1 VRTFICS
8 LILVSAVAFA
18 MEAQAQGGSLTGRVT
33 DTGTGS
39 PIGSVQIYIEALDIG
54 SLSQPNGNYLVLNVP
69 PGTHMVTAQRIGY
82 ATVTQQVSITAGA
95 TVIENFALLE
105 AVLALDEIIVTGAG
119 AATERRRLGNV
130 VATVGTQ
137 EIVAMA
143 PTTTLDAIRTSVPG
157 LIMHSGTSDANQA
170 SAIRLRGISSIA
182 LSSEPVLYID
192 GVRVD
197 NRPPR
202 AIGTGGGR
210 TNSRLADINPDDI
223 DRIEILRG
231 AAAATLYG
239 SEASAGVIQVFTKQG
254 QLGAPSFTVRM
265 SGRGF
270 FLPETWAPNA
280 AYDYDSKTI
289 LTTDP
294 LGDWSQTG
302 WGSDVYL
309 SASGGTGDF
318 TYFLSGD
325 LDRERGFWVAP
336 DLQYQGGLTGNL
348 GLQLSDK
355 ARIQTNF
362 RWNRIN
368 NSYAAAIIDGPDYGF
383 SALLSDPRLV
393 GQGGRDW
400 GEFSWRRTHNLAVE
414 NGQYDRTVDRLVMS
428 TRLQYEFSDAI
439 TGSVQVGLETTNDG
453 NTEWWAPFD
462 PTLDP
467 NGRGNRELRRA
478 NNRVATLDASLAWE
492 SALGS
497 RLTFSTVGGVQAF
510 QDKRDGFSSFVRYYP
525 PGGVELIQAG
535 SDIRNVME
543 TFEEETT
550 GGLFLQE
557 QIGIDDNLFI
567 TVGGRV
573 DGSSTFGKDLGFQFY
588 PKAALSYGMP
598 ESLLPG
604 WISQMRPRFAVGQS
618 GNQPNAFDADRTWIT
633 QVRLANQSVFAPG
646 QPGNAV
652 LGPERMTEFEGGTD
666 LALFDGR
673 VGIEATYFH
682 QTVRDALIP
691 VDGPP
696 SSGFTSSQLTNI
708 GEMVTKGIEIAADV
722 TLWSAPGRRWGVNGS
737 ISTLN
742 QTVTDLGDVGTV
754 TFTSDRHVQLIK
766 QGYEPFGIWGSLLD
780 EANPYTL
787 SVPADQLTRFSQITA
802 NAVKNTAGADSVAH
816 IGDIMPNW
824 TATAG
829 TSLTWG
835 ALTANTLVEGAGGFD
850 MWHEDR
856 MLQCRATGALC
867 MEQALIEQELD
878 NPATTTER
886 RMELANQAAHQ
897 HVRVNSNQTQPGDY
911 IRIEQVSLAWRLP
924 GGVLNA
930 IGFNESNSITV
941 MGTVRNVAIWTKWI
955 GDRGEPMVS
964 RYSLEDNGR
973 EIYDLASSR
982 GQFPRRRDV
991 SLEVRATF

>member
-1 VRTFICS
+1 MRTLICS
-8 LILVSAVAFA
+8 LILVSSVAFA

-33 DTGTGS
+33 DTGTGV

-54 SLSQPNGNYLVLNVP
+54 SLSQPNGNYLLLNVP
-69 PGTHMVTAQRIGY
+69 PGTHSVTAQRIGY
-82 ATVTQQVSITAGA
+82 GTITQQVSITAGA

-119 AATERRRLGNV
+119 QATERRRLGNV
-130 VATVGTQ
+130 VSSVSSEAITA
-137 EIVAMA
+137 IA

-157 LIMHSGTSDANQA
+157 LIMFSGTSDANGA
-170 SAIRLRGISSIA
+170 SAIKLRGLSSVA

-223 DRIEILRG
+223 ERIEILRG

-254 QLGAPSFTVRM
+254 QLGAPSFNVRV
-265 SGRGF
+265 SGRAF
-270 FLPETWAPNA
+270 KLPHTWAPNA
-280 AYDYDSKTI
+280 AYDPATSTI

-302 WGSDVYL
+302 WGTDVYL

-318 TYFLSGD
+318 TYFISGD
-325 LDRERGFWVAP
+325 LDRERGFWVAE
-336 DLQYQGGLTGNL
+336 DIQYQGGLTANL

-355 ARIQTNF
+355 ARLQTNVRF
-362 RWNRIN
+362 NRIQN
-368 NSYAAAIIDGPDYGF
+368 DYPAAIIEGPDYGF
-383 SALLSDPRLV
+383 SALLSDPRLI
-393 GQGGRDW
+393 GEGNRPW
-400 GEFSWRRTHNLAVE
+400 GEFSWRRTHDLAVE
-414 NGQYDRTVDRLVMS
+414 NSQYDRTVDRLVMS
-428 TRLQYEFSDAI
+428 TRLQYEFSDAV
-439 TGSVQVGLETTNDG
+439 TGSVQVGLETTADG

-462 PTLDP
+462 PTLNP
-467 NGRGNRELRRA
+467 AGRGDREIRRA
-478 NNRVATLDASLAWE
+478 TARVATLDASLAWE
-492 SALGS
+492 TSMGS

-510 QDKRDGFSSFVRYYP
+510 QDKRDNFSSFVRLFP

-535 SDIRNVME
+535 TDIRNVNE
-543 TFEEETT
+543 SFEEETT

-573 DGSSTFGKDLGFQFY
+573 DGSSTFGDDLGLQFY
-588 PKAALSYGMP
+588 PKAAISYGIP
-598 ESLLPG
+598 ESVLPG
-604 WISQMRPRFAVGQS
+604 WLTQARPRFAVGQS
-618 GNQPNAFDADRTWIT
+618 GNQPDAFDSDRTWVT
-633 QVRLANQSVFAPG
+633 QVRLGNESVFAPG
-646 QPGNAV
+646 APGNPL
-652 LGPERMTEFEGGTD
+652 LGPERMTEFETGAD

-673 VGIEATYFH
+673 VGLEATFFH

-691 VDGPP
+691 VDAPP
-696 SSGFTSSQLTNI
+696 SSGFTASQLTNI
-708 GEMVTKGIEIAADV
+708 GEMVTKGVELAADV
-722 TLWSAPGRRWGVNGS
+722 TLWSAPGRRWSLNGS
-737 ISTLN
+737 FSTLD
-742 QTVTDLGDVGTV
+742 QKVTDLGDVGTV
-754 TFTSDRHVQLIK
+754 TFTSDRHVQLIRE
-766 QGYEPFGIWGSLLD
+766 GYEPFGIWGSLLD
-780 EANPYTL
+780 ESNPYTL
-787 SVPADQLTRFSQITA
+787 SVPADQLTLFSQITP
-802 NAVKNTAGADSVAH
+802 NAVQNAAGADSLAF
-816 IGDIMPNW
+816 IGAILPTW

-835 ALTANTLVEGAGGFD
+835 ALTASTLVEGAGGFD

-867 MEQALIEQELD
+867 LEQALIEQELD

-886 RMELANQAAHQ
+886 RMEVADQAAHQ
-897 HVRVNSNQTQPGDY
+897 HVRVDSNQTQEADY

-924 GGVLNA
+924 AGVLNA
-930 IGFNESNSITV
+930 IGFNESNSITLQ
-941 MGTVRNVAIWTKWI
+941 GTVRNVAMWTKWV
-955 GDRGEPMVS
+955 GDRGDPLVS

-982 GQFPRRRDV
+982 GQFPRRRDF